1 MKTVVPNQMVAH
13 LWAHQA
19 QEHAKNGKGSFYF
32 DGNTIYSYGAH
43 FPIAKHI
50 VRNGEKAILFTADS
64 RSVTTAGHKSRVSR
78 AIPPA
83 TRVFTVASL
92 GIYANAPDHKANL
105 NHYAKELATAAKKAT
120 RARSEWNRG
129 HYLNSI
135 TRLTAE
141 AKAYAEFF
149 GVSAALAQ
157 LVPEFPAELDQLRG
171 RVKEW
176 EKERARL
183 EQEFRAKEER
193 RKKAQQR
200 KAKRQAQEAIQRW
213 KAGENVRVP
222 YFGEE
227 AYLRVVGDTVET
239 SQGAIVPLSHALR
252 IVPLVRSGVPYQHN
266 GHSVHIGHFRIDSI
280 DEKGNV
286 RAGCHF
292 ITRQEIERIATELKV

>member
-32 DGNTIYSYGAH
+32 DGRTIYSYGFH
-43 FPIAKHI
+43 FPIATY
-50 VRNGEKAILFTADS
+50 VENSAGGRAILFTS
-64 RSVTTAGHKSRVSR
+64 KSYSVTTAGHMSRARR
-78 AIPPA
+78 AIPPDV
-83 TRVFTVASL
+83 TVFTVPTVTE
-92 GIYANAPDHKANL
+92 PDHRKNL
-105 NHYAKELATAAKKAT
+105 ESYAQGIASAAKHAI

-129 HYLNSI
+129 HYLDSI

-200 KAKRQAQEAIQRW
+200 KAKRQAREAIQRW

-222 YFGEE
+222 YFGDE

-266 GHSVHIGHFRIDSI
+266 GHSVHVGDFRIDSI
-280 DEKGNV
+280 DDKGNV
-286 RAGCHF
+286 RAGCHY